1 MLQWIAFLTVV
12 CAVCVS
18 LNRRFERVLAPA
30 LCGLMLLL
38 YALAVPRKL
47 AWMDGVAV
55 AALAGTAV
63 FAAGALALR
72 RLSARE
78 LATRFAKNVL
88 TPGALCFAGLC
99 ALFLWA
105 SSPMVVWWGDDSGYW
120 ALEVKSLWAYGGL
133 VGADRHLALSFGT
146 YPPGVQLL
154 QWWAMH
160 ALGQWSEPALYA
172 TLFITYAALLLPL
185 LERVRWKR
193 CWLVPFAFAGVLA
206 FPYWGSV
213 LSYVILSVDTV
224 LALCFGYA
232 LVRIWRLK
240 PGDRAGLW
248 AVGLALC
255 AMVLIKQSGAFFAV
269 LAIVF
274 MLVMKRGRGL
284 SRSGIWL
291 SLLSPALVFASWTLF
306 CRAAGL
312 TSYHTSTLGN
322 TLSGILSGTF
332 TLPDGAGQVAPA
344 MLKAMFQPV
353 VNNGSFMPLLVS
365 SVTALAPL
373 SLGVRLLMI
382 TFLPLCLARC
392 YPARGMARITL
403 FSLAATALYT
413 LVIYAGFFTV
423 FLKEFGTYVQADLS
437 NMALLLERYDA
448 PLTLGLGM
456 LVAELVIEAF
466 PQKLSRLCK
475 HLPALCLAAF
485 TALLALTVNWH
496 ALAETLIPS
505 RYIQY
510 DEALGV
516 EGETYMDHYWG
527 EALAGYEDAR
537 VLVGFEPNSSFLA
550 LLNYTFAPARFFCP
564 EWDDLENTE
573 ALCARLA
580 GDGITHL
587 IYFDDTSALYELAL
601 PLAVDGEL
609 YSWTLY
615 EVLPGE
621 AGSISLSEYY
631 N

>member
-1 MLQWIAFLTVV
+1 
-12 CAVCVS
+12 
-18 LNRRFERVLAPA
+18 
-30 LCGLMLLL
+30 
-38 YALAVPRKL
+38 
-47 AWMDGVAV
+47 MDGVAV
-55 AALAGTAV
+55 AALAGTAI

-213 LSYVILSVDTV
+213 LSYVILSV
-224 LALCFGYA
+224 
-232 LVRIWRLK
+232 
-240 PGDRAGLW
+240 
-248 AVGLALC
+248 GLALC
-255 AMVLIKQSGAFFAV
+255 AMVLIKQSGAFFAA

-344 MLKAMFQPV
+344 MLKRC
-353 VNNGSFMPLLVS
+353 S
-365 SVTALAPL
+365 SRWSTTA
-373 SLGVRLLMI
+373 
-382 TFLPLCLARC
+382 
-392 YPARGMARITL
+392 
-403 FSLAATALYT
+403 
-413 LVIYAGFFTV
+413 
-423 FLKEFGTYVQADLS
+423 
-437 NMALLLERYDA
+437 
-448 PLTLGLGM
+448 
-456 LVAELVIEAF
+456 
-466 PQKLSRLCK
+466 
-475 HLPALCLAAF
+475 
-485 TALLALTVNWH
+485 
-496 ALAETLIPS
+496 PS
-505 RYIQY
+505 
-510 DEALGV
+510 
-516 EGETYMDHYWG
+516 
-527 EALAGYEDAR
+527 
-537 VLVGFEPNSSFLA
+537 
-550 LLNYTFAPARFFCP
+550 CP
-564 EWDDLENTE
+564 FW
-573 ALCARLA
+573 
-580 GDGITHL
+580 
-587 IYFDDTSALYELAL
+587 
-601 PLAVDGEL
+601 
-609 YSWTLY
+609 
-615 EVLPGE
+615 
-621 AGSISLSEYY
+621 
-631 N
+631 